1 MDLFFDSGFV
11 KHLNNDILDV
21 QILRRKGM
29 RRLLDIIDDYNRI
42 NVYSNLEKDE
52 IISNYIFQKL
62 LNNNA
67 LHDSEEVFRV
77 KLKSSSISAQILAF
91 ISADFDSEFVNEIKS
106 LGGLC
111 FNEKNYLDEI
121 ERFLSYEKPI
131 YLKYGDSAS
140 FGWSQLQKYGFGNS
154 YCLLIDKYLLSSESK
169 ASEYFLP
176 LMKALYTEDHPNNIT
191 IISSSETGVID
202 KKTKDVIS
210 EFCLENDINKELIE
224 VISFDSKSP
233 FNFHDRYLF
242 SRYVAIDSGRGFDNI
257 FKKYSKRS
265 DAKLK
270 IRTIF
275 THETYNDFINL
286 IPAYQEYVKWHNLN
300 KNTNYKVPFK

>member
-1 MDLFFDSGFV
+1 MDVFFDSVFV
-11 KHLNNDILDV
+11 QHLNNDMMDV

-29 RRLLDIIDDYNRI
+29 RRLLDIFDDYNRI
-42 NVYSNLEKDE
+42 NVYSNLNEDE
-52 IISNYIFQKL
+52 IMSNYIFQKL
-62 LNNNA
+62 SNINA
-67 LHDSEEVFRV
+67 IHDSEEVFRV
-77 KLKSSSISAQILAF
+77 KLKSSSISPQTIAF
-91 ISADFDSEFVNEIKS
+91 ISEDYDRMFVNQIKS

-131 YLKYGDSAS
+131 YLKYGDTSS
-140 FGWSQLQKYGFGNS
+140 FSWAQLQHYGFENS
-154 YCLLIDKYLLSSESK
+154 FSLIIDKYLLSSESK
-169 ASEYFLP
+169 TKEYFLP
-176 LMKALYTEDHPNNIT
+176 LLKGLNIENQTKCIT

-202 KKTKDVIS
+202 KKTKDIIS
-210 EFCLENDINKELIE
+210 EFCTKNNIPKEFLEI
-224 VISFDSKSP
+224 ISFDSKSP

-257 FKKYSKRS
+257 FKKHSKRS

-275 THETYNDFINL
+275 TYETYNDFMNL